1 MSWNN
6 ASMEKKFQE
15 EQLKLRKFY
24 EENGMTEEQID
35 AMYEYDLEDFHNTRN
50 REEVAET
57 IGALSFPTD
66 DPLYIEAEAKS
77 ACEFVY
83 EDHDIECGFSDV
95 RLQKI
100 WRRGD
105 KKDRTILI
113 LLSQGYSK
121 GEIAQKMHITASAVS
136 KRLLKMKKF

>member
-6 ASMEKKFQE
+6 ASMEKRFQE
-15 EQLKLRKFY
+15 EQAKLRKFY
-24 EENGMTEEQID
+24 EENGMTEEQIN
-35 AMYEYDLEDFHNTRN
+35 AMYEYDLEVFHNTRN
-50 REEVAET
+50 REESAET
-57 IGALSFPTD
+57 IGALSFPID
-66 DPLYIEAEAKS
+66 DPLYIEVEAKS
-77 ACEFVY
+77 ACEFDY
-83 EDHDIECGFSDV
+83 EDYDIECGFSDI

-100 WRRGD
+100 WRHGD

-121 GEIAQKMHITASAVS
+121 GEIAQKMHMTSSAVS